1 MTLTG
6 IKQKLKEKKQKAT
19 WQEENNMTVKKIF
32 KDEESISKE
41 IWRLK
46 KEGYKRISN
55 CYWYETWKNGEKEI
69 EIERDF

>member
-1 MTLTG
+1 
-6 IKQKLKEKKQKAT
+6 
-19 WQEENNMTVKKIF
+19 MTVKKIF

-46 KEGYKRISN
+46 KEGYKRVSN
-55 CYWYETWKNGEKEI
+55 CYWYETWENGEKEV